1 MRGIGIGQRIDLVVV
16 PEVLELIHTH
26 VGAGLGLPGGPS
38 AHRQTVHDPL
48 GPAGSPL
55 RDAQLFKDVT
65 AWLVLNQMR
74 SEKTQFNLLCEQNV
88 SNVWRKRAFRSLV
101 NSRAVVGCSA
111 AEVRKKAIEQ
121 GGTGN
126 NAEQVH

>member
-1 MRGIGIGQRIDLVVV
+1 M
-16 PEVLELIHTH
+16 
-26 VGAGLGLPGGPS
+26 
-38 AHRQTVHDPL
+38 
-48 GPAGSPL
+48 

-111 AEVRKKAIEQ
+111 AEVRKKASPCPGWNPTE
-121 GGTGN
+121 
-126 NAEQVH
+126 